1 MIPKS
6 RLSGG
11 CGYIWRLSKCAR
23 TQEEWDRAKK
33 CKTFRHHVSAIV
45 LKAGDTSITNRL
57 RWVIKQLAL
66 RPDFSLISSLRN
78 QVAASLAKIATAR
91 SYKLRHRRG
100 HAAAPV
106 RRATGVEPLREPV
119 GEDHREKT
127 QGWTKDDCL
136 PLG

>member
-1 MIPKS
+1 VIPKS

-66 RPDFSLISSLRN
+66 RPGFSLISSLAEPSGGLS
-78 QVAASLAKIATAR
+78 VVFGDSLSIIASRFSFDPPCAIR
-91 SYKLRHRRG
+91 FNGSGRG
-100 HAAAPV
+100 
-106 RRATGVEPLREPV
+106 L
-119 GEDHREKT
+119 
-127 QGWTKDDCL
+127 L
-136 PLG
+136 